1 MKDKTRIWL
10 ALLLF
15 GLLGQLAWTI
25 ENMYFNVFVYNTLSG
40 SVSTIAAMVAASAVT
55 ATLTTLFMGALSDRT
70 GKRKIFI
77 CLGYL
82 IWGLSV
88 IAFAFL
94 NLENVARLFPA
105 AAVVSTA
112 GLLAIIMDCVMTFFG
127 STAND
132 ACFNA
137 WVTDSVSPKER
148 GKYETV
154 LATLPLASM
163 LIVFGLLDSL
173 TQQGKWDLFFI
184 IIGSLV
190 SVGGLL
196 GVFIIRDSPT
206 IRRNSNSFLSN
217 LVSGFRPEVIRE
229 NKALYLSL
237 LCLLVFSIST
247 QIFMPYMII
256 YIQRC
261 LGINDY
267 AVILGVVLLT
277 ASVISILAGRVIDI
291 AGADLFFIPSVVLLV
306 AGLILM
312 YTARSSIGV
321 ILAGIVMMS
330 GNLIVT
336 ALINGSI
343 RDNTPRESAG
353 GFQGIRM
360 IFGVM
365 LPMIIGP
372 YIGAAVINNANE
384 TYEDLGVIKQVPTP
398 AIWLAAAIVA
408 ALLIIPWF
416 LLKKQKKA
424 DSQKHYNLL
433 TKYGEQLKE
442 DSVLPEYPRPQ
453 FKRDSYINLNG
464 LWHYAITAD
473 EEMPEAFN
481 GEVLVPFPIESVLS
495 RVNKTITPKD
505 VLWYRRSFTLPADF
519 NRGIVR
525 LNFGAVDQICRVYVN
540 GKLAG
545 EHEGGYL
552 PFSVDITP
560 YLKPE
565 NELTVCVRD
574 YTDTRYYARGK
585 QSSSRGGIWYTPTSG
600 IWQTVWLE
608 SFPKQHIDG
617 IRIDIDYDSQLLKLQ
632 VNGTAKEYEV
642 TVKEGRRAVVSE
654 SGKGPFSLSI
664 PDMHSWSPEDPF
676 LYDLTIRCQG
686 DSVDSYFAMRKFSVG
701 CDKAGKNR
709 LMLNNQP
716 YFHRGVLDQG
726 YYSDGI
732 YTPADYRQIED
743 DILMLKEMGFNT
755 IRKHIKIEP
764 LMFYHYCD
772 KLGMLVWQDMVS
784 GGGRYS
790 FLVTAALPFIGK
802 TLKDSHYGL
811 FARKSEASR
820 QCYRQEMRETVEHL
834 CNVPS
839 LALWVPFNEG
849 WGQFD
854 ARENEKLLR
863 QLDSSRII
871 DHASGWHDQKG
882 GDLLSKHIYFNKISF
897 EPDNRVWAL
906 TEYGGY
912 NWMIPGH
919 VYNNSNYGYKGF
931 SNQTDLQAAF
941 LLLHSEQIIPLI
953 SEGLSAVIYTQLSDV
968 EDEVNGLV
976 TYDRRV
982 IKFDPKVVRSVMN
995 RLTL

>member
-1 MKDKTRIWL
+1 MKDKTRIWP

-55 ATLTTLFMGALSDRT
+55 ATVTTLLMGSFSDRA

-77 CLGYL
+77 CLGYV

-94 NLENVARLFPA
+94 NLENVAKLFPA

-112 GLLAIIMDCVMTFFG
+112 GLLAIVMDCVMTFFG

-137 WVTDSVSPKER
+137 WVTDTVSPKER

-173 TQQGKWDLFFI
+173 TQQGKWDVFFI
-184 IIGSLV
+184 IIGALV
-190 SVGGLL
+190 SAGGLV
-196 GVFIIRDSPT
+196 GMFIIRDSKEIT
-206 IRRNSNSFLSN
+206 KSTGSFVESL
-217 LVSGFRPEVIRE
+217 LSGFRPEIIRN
-229 NKALYLSL
+229 NKSLYLSL
-237 LCLLVFSIST
+237 LCLLVFSVST

-256 YIQRC
+256 YIQRY

-267 AVILGVVLLT
+267 AVILGAVLLT
-277 ASVISILAGRVIDI
+277 SSVISILIGRVIDI

-312 YTARSSIGV
+312 SMARKSLGV

-343 RDNTPRESAG
+343 RNTTPKDSAG

-384 TYEDLGVIKQVPTP
+384 TYEDLGTIKQVPTP

-408 ALLIIPWF
+408 ALLIIPYIF
-416 LLKKQKKA
+416 LKKQQKKDA
-424 DSQKHYNLL
+424 QKHYDLL
-433 TKYGEQLKE
+433 TSYGEKLDKE
-442 DSVLPEYPRPQ
+442 NVLPEYPRPQ

-464 LWHYAITAD
+464 TWQYAITGS
-473 EEMPEAFN
+473 EEMPKKYE
-481 GEVLVPFPIESVLS
+481 GDVLVPFPIESLLS
-495 RVNKTITPKD
+495 GVNRTITPED
-505 VLWYRRSFTLPADF
+505 VLWYRRSFSLPEGF
-519 NRGIVR
+519 NRGIVM

-540 GKLAG
+540 GHLAG

-552 PFSVDITP
+552 PFTLDITS
-560 YLKPE
+560 YLKEE

-574 YTDTRYYARGK
+574 YTDTSYYARGK
-585 QSSSRGGIWYTPTSG
+585 QSSTRGGIWYTPISG

-608 SFPKQHIDG
+608 SMPKEHIDA
-617 IRIDIDYDSQLLKLQ
+617 IKIDVDYDKSLLKLQ
-632 VNGTAKEYEV
+632 VNGTAGQYEV
-642 TVKEGRRAVVSE
+642 TVSAEGKEVVRK
-654 SGKGPFSLSI
+654 SGNGEFEIGI
-664 PDMHSWSPEDPF
+664 PDARSWSPEDPF
-676 LYDLTIRCQG
+676 LYDLTVECESDRIE
-686 DSVDSYFAMRKFSVG
+686 SYFAMRKFSTG
-701 CDKAGKNR
+701 TDNSGKKR
-709 LMLNNQP
+709 LMLNNKP
-716 YFHRGVLDQG
+716 YFHKGVLDQG

-743 DILMLKEMGFNT
+743 DIRMLKKMGFNT

-764 LMFYHYCD
+764 MMFYYCCD
-772 KLGMLVWQDMVS
+772 KLGMLLWQDMVS
-784 GGGRYS
+784 GGGKYS
-790 FLVTAALPFIGK
+790 FAVIAALPFIGK
-802 TLKDSHYGL
+802 TLKDDNYSL

-820 QCYRQEMRETVEHL
+820 ECYRREMKEMTEL
-834 CNVPS
+834 LYNVPS

-854 ARENEKLLR
+854 ALENERLLKK
-863 QLDSSRII
+863 LDSSRII

-897 EPDNRVWAL
+897 EPDERVWAL

-919 VYNNSNYGYKGF
+919 VYNDSNYGYKGF
-931 SNQTDLQAAF
+931 ADKNDLQEAF
-941 LLLHSEQIIPLI
+941 VKLHEEQIVPLV

-976 TYDRRV
+976 TYDRKV
-982 IKFDPKVVRSVMN
+982 VKFDPEVVRTIMDK
-995 RLTL
+995 LTL

>member
-40 SVSTIAAMVAASAVT
+40 SVSTIAALVAASAVT
-55 ATLTTLFMGALSDRT
+55 ATLTTLLMGSLSDRT

-94 NLENVARLFPA
+94 NLENVARMFPGV
-105 AAVVSTA
+105 AVVSTA

-137 WVTDSVSPKER
+137 WVTDSVNAKER

-190 SVGGLL
+190 SAGGLL
-196 GVFIIRDSPT
+196 GVFIIKDSPT
-206 IRRNSNSFLSN
+206 IRKNSNSFLNS
-217 LVSGFRPEVIRE
+217 LISGFRPAVIRE
-229 NKALYLSL
+229 NKALYLAL

-256 YIQRC
+256 YIQRY

-267 AVILGVVLLT
+267 AIILGVVLLT
-277 ASVISILAGRVIDI
+277 ASVISILAGRLIDI
-291 AGADLFFIPSVVLLV
+291 AGADLFFIPSVILLV
-306 AGLILM
+306 VGLILM

-321 ILAGIVMMS
+321 ILSGIVMMS

-343 RDNTPRESAG
+343 RDNTPKESAG
-353 GFQGIRM
+353 SYQGIRM

-416 LLKKQKKA
+416 LLKRQRKA
-424 DSQKHYNLL
+424 DSRRHYNLL

-453 FKRDSYINLNG
+453 FRRASYINLNG
-464 LWHYAITAD
+464 LWRYTITD
-473 EEMPEAFN
+473 SEDTPQAFN

-495 RVNKTITPKD
+495 RVNRTISPKD
-505 VLWYRRSFTLPADF
+505 VLWYRRGFTLPDNF
-519 NRGIVR
+519 NKGIVM
-525 LNFGAVDQICRVYVN
+525 LNFGAVDQICKVYVN

-545 EHEGGYL
+545 EHTGGYL
-552 PFSVDITP
+552 PFSLDITP

-574 YTDTRYYARGK
+574 YTDTEYYARGK
-585 QSSSRGGIWYTPTSG
+585 QSSNRGGIWYTPTSG

-608 SFPKQHIDG
+608 SFPRQHIEN
-617 IRIDIDYDSQLLKLQ
+617 IRIDVDYDHQLLKLK
-632 VNGTAKEYEV
+632 VDGTAKEYEV
-642 TVKEGRRAVVSE
+642 SVKEGRKVIACQKSKNTFELPVSN
-654 SGKGPFSLSI
+654 
-664 PDMHSWSPEDPF
+664 MHSWSPEDPF
-676 LYDLTIRCQG
+676 LYDLTVSCEG
-686 DSVDSYFAMRKFSVG
+686 DSVDSYFAMRKFSTG
-701 CDKAGKNR
+701 CDKHGKNR

-716 YFHRGVLDQG
+716 YFHKGVLDQG

-732 YTPADYRQIED
+732 YTPAD
-743 DILMLKEMGFNT
+743 
-755 IRKHIKIEP
+755 
-764 LMFYHYCD
+764 
-772 KLGMLVWQDMVS
+772 
-784 GGGRYS
+784 
-790 FLVTAALPFIGK
+790 
-802 TLKDSHYGL
+802 
-811 FARKSEASR
+811 
-820 QCYRQEMRETVEHL
+820 
-834 CNVPS
+834 
-839 LALWVPFNEG
+839 
-849 WGQFD
+849 
-854 ARENEKLLR
+854 
-863 QLDSSRII
+863 
-871 DHASGWHDQKG
+871 
-882 GDLLSKHIYFNKISF
+882 
-897 EPDNRVWAL
+897 
-906 TEYGGY
+906 
-912 NWMIPGH
+912 
-919 VYNNSNYGYKGF
+919 
-931 SNQTDLQAAF
+931 
-941 LLLHSEQIIPLI
+941 
-953 SEGLSAVIYTQLSDV
+953 
-968 EDEVNGLV
+968 
-976 TYDRRV
+976 
-982 IKFDPKVVRSVMN
+982 
-995 RLTL
+995 

>member
-25 ENMYFNVFVYNTLSG
+25 ENMYFNVFVFNTLNG
-40 SVSTIAAMVAASAVT
+40 SVSTIAAMVAASAIT
-55 ATLTTLFMGALSDRT
+55 ATLTTLFMGALSDKI
-70 GKRKIFI
+70 GKRKGFI
-77 CLGYL
+77 CLGYV

-94 NLENVARLFPA
+94 NLENVARLFPSV
-105 AAVVSTA
+105 AVVSTA
-112 GLLAIIMDCVMTFFG
+112 GLLAIVMDCVMTFFG

-137 WVTDSVSPKER
+137 WVTDTVSPKER

-154 LATLPLASM
+154 MATLPLASM

-173 TQQGKWDLFFI
+173 TQKGRWDLFFI

-190 SVGGLL
+190 SLGGLF
-196 GVFIIRDSPT
+196 GFFILKDSASIRK
-206 IRRNSNSFLSN
+206 NSQSFISSLTY
-217 LVSGFRPEVIRE
+217 GFRPEVIKN
-229 NKALYLSL
+229 NKSLYLSL
-237 LCLLVFSIST
+237 LCLLVFSVST

-256 YIQRC
+256 YIQYY
-261 LGINDY
+261 LGISDY

-277 ASVISILAGRVIDI
+277 ASVISILAGRLIDI
-291 AGADLFFIPSVVLLV
+291 AGAGLFFIPSIILLTG
-306 AGLILM
+306 GLLLM
-312 YTARSSIGV
+312 YNARSSLGV
-321 ILAGIVMMS
+321 IISGIVMMS

-336 ALINGSI
+336 ALINGAI
-343 RDNTPRESAG
+343 RDATPRENTG

-372 YIGAAVINNANE
+372 YIGAAVINNANQ
-384 TYEDLGVIKQVPTP
+384 TYEDLGTIKQVPTP

-408 ALLIIPWF
+408 ILLLVPYF
-416 LLKKQKKA
+416 LLKKQQKE
-424 DSQKHYNLL
+424 DSRKHYNLL
-433 TKYGEQLKE
+433 TKYGESLQE
-442 DSVLPEYPRPQ
+442 NNVLPQYPRPQ
-453 FKRDSYINLNG
+453 LRRDSYINLNG
-464 LWHYAITAD
+464 LWHYAITD
-473 EEMPEAFN
+473 SEEMPQSFP
-481 GEVLVPFPIESVLS
+481 GEILVPFPIESVLS
-495 RVNKTITPKD
+495 RVGKTLTAKQL
-505 VLWYRRSFTLPADF
+505 LWYHRTFSLDSSF

-525 LNFGAVDQICRVYVN
+525 LNFGAVDQLCKVYLN
-540 GKLAG
+540 GQLVA

-552 PFSVDITP
+552 PFSVDITEC
-560 YLKPE
+560 LQPE
-565 NELTVCVRD
+565 NELVVCVRD
-574 YTDTRYYARGK
+574 LTDSSHYARGK
-585 QSSSRGGIWYTPTSG
+585 QSSNRGGIWYTPISG

-608 SFPKQHIDG
+608 SFDKEHIEDLK
-617 IRIDIDYDSQLLKLQ
+617 IDIDYDNQLLKLK
-632 VNGTAKEYEV
+632 VNGTAEKYDV
-642 TVKEGRRAVVSE
+642 TVRSDKKVIARGVGTDCIELHIS
-654 SGKGPFSLSI
+654 
-664 PDMHSWSPEDPF
+664 DMHSWSPEDPF
-676 LYDLTIRCQG
+676 LYDLTVECPNDR
-686 DSVDSYFAMRKFSVG
+686 VESYFAMRKFSIG
-701 CDKAGKNR
+701 CDKTGKNR
-709 LMLNNQP
+709 LLLNNQP
-716 YFHRGVLDQG
+716 YFHKGVLDQG

-764 LMFYHYCD
+764 MMFYYYCD

-784 GGGRYS
+784 GGGQYS
-790 FLVTAALPFIGK
+790 FAVIAALPFIGK
-802 TLKDSHYGL
+802 TLKDSHYRL
-811 FARKSEASR
+811 FARKSEQSR
-820 QCYRQEMRETVEHL
+820 QCYRQELEETVKHL
-834 CNVPS
+834 YNVPS

-854 ARENEKLLR
+854 ALENEKLLR
-863 QLDSSRII
+863 SLDSSRII

-882 GDLLSKHIYFNKISF
+882 GDLSSKHIYFGKIAF
-897 EPDNRVWAL
+897 EPDERVWAL

-941 LLLHSEQIIPLI
+941 LMLHSEQIVPLI
-953 SEGLSAVIYTQLSDV
+953 AEGLSATIYTQLSDV

-982 IKFDPKVVRSVMN
+982 IKFDPKVVRSVLN